1 MVVTLFSLGPS
12 VIVVCGGP
20 SCHFERTSRA
30 FPSFPPSHRPCL
42 PASFRHYGHRPT
54 RSAVS
59 ALGCPFLAVRC
70 SPYSE
75 VDGSKGNEVLVLQ
88 STNVRT
94 DSGPRPP
101 NHVESWPGHLGA
113 SNALLPALGREDA
126 IERRELRSWDILIY
140 MPLVSSS
147 SINSG
152 TFLEIMYARG
162 TPTRFPSVLY
172 LPFLVSLLHGV

>member
-1 MVVTLFSLGPS
+1 MEWCREERELAVLGSHVVLTWTLCDSGMWGSELSFRAHE
-12 VIVVCGGP
+12 
-20 SCHFERTSRA
+20 SCVPILS
-30 FPSFPPSHRPCL
+30 PSHRPCL

-54 RSAVS
+54 CSAVS

-75 VDGSKGNEVLVLQ
+75 LDGSKGNEVLVLQ

-101 NHVESWPGHLGA
+101 NHVESWPDHLSA

-126 IERRELRSWDILIY
+126 IERRELRSWDILI
-140 MPLVSSS
+140 
-147 SINSG
+147 
-152 TFLEIMYARG
+152 
-162 TPTRFPSVLY
+162 
-172 LPFLVSLLHGV
+172 